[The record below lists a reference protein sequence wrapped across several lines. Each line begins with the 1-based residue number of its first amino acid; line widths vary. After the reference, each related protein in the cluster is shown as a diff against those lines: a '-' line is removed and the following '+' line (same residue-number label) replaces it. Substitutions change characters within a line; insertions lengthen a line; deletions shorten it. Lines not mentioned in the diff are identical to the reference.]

1 MQGNPTPAEIKAL
14 LESPPPVFDEDEHQ
28 RWYASLPSLTTTK
41 PSLSFWREIDN
52 LQRQQP

>member
-14 LESPPPVFDEDEHQ
+14 LARPTPVFDKNDHQ
-28 RWYASLPSLTTTK
+28 RWYASLPSLTTAK